1 MAESLNFKVGDS
13 VVYPSHGVGKVVDIE
28 IQSISGSKLELFV
41 INFEKEKMSLR
52 IPVTKAKKI
61 GLRHL
66 VSSVDMQK
74 VISILQSKAKIA
86 KGMWSRRAAEYE
98 NKINSGELLLIAE
111 VVRDLYRSSDD
122 TDRSYSERIIYESA
136 LSRLVAEYAILSNV
150 DSTIAM
156 DNILRYIRGK
166 EAA

>member
-1 MAESLNFKVGDS
+1 MAEGLNFKVGDS

-52 IPVTKAKKI
+52 IPVTKAQKI

-66 VSSVDMQK
+66 VSSIDMQR
-74 VISILQSKAKIA
+74 VICILQSKAKIA
-86 KGMWSRRAAEYE
+86 KGMWSRRAMEYE
-98 NKINSGELLLIAE
+98 TKINSGELVLIAE
-111 VVRDLYRSSDD
+111 VVRDLYRNSDD

-136 LSRLVAEYAILSNV
+136 LSRLVAEYAILSKV
-150 DSTIAM
+150 DNSIAL
-156 DNILRYIRGK
+156 DHILGYIKGK